1 MSESIE
7 QLIEQ
12 RRAFYEVLPYQVVV
26 EERKHGTIV
35 ATRLI
40 QAGFDIDV
48 YGDSK
53 GLALPSDDYAD
64 YGQAYAILKKVVEA
78 ILPNTSESCQVELI
92 PFQTTGFFDAKR
104 RFQLQ
109 GMLRIRISHL
119 RGLDQPYGPPEKRAL
134 NQIEQQ
140 LHAIGLKPRTGSH
153 R

>member
-1 MSESIE
+1 MSESIK
-7 QLIEQ
+7 QVIDQ
-12 RRAFYEVLPYQVVV
+12 RRVFYEVLPYYVVR

-35 ATRLI
+35 ATKRI
-40 QAGFDIDV
+40 KAGFDFDI

-53 GLALPSDDYAD
+53 GLTLPSDDYAD
-64 YGQAYAILKKVVEA
+64 YAQAYATLKKVVEA
-78 ILPNTSESCQVELI
+78 ILPNTTESCQIEII
-92 PFQTTGFFDAKR
+92 PFQTTGFFDARR

-140 LHAIGLKPRTGSH
+140 LHAIGLKPRTGSL